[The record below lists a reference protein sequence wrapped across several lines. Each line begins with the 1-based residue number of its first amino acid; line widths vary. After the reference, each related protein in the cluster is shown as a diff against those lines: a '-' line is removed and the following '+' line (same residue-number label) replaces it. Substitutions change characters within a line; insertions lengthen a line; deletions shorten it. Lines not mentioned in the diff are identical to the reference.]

1 MTRIGLAA
9 GAWLI
14 LVLGIARAG
23 GPEEAPLWTSLP
35 AGPRAATAPGPAS
48 FAGLVERV
56 RPAVVA
62 VLTSGGPRPEGEPDL
77 PFDLWRLF
85 PEVAPQQRVEGIGSG
100 FVIHPDGWVLTNHH
114 VIDRVERAWVRLGGL
129 NRRLPAKVIGS
140 DARSDLALLKVESP
154 RPLVALPLGDSDRV
168 RPGAWVLAIG
178 NPLGLSCVVTKGIVS
193 GKGRALGDLPAG
205 RSGFTDFIQT
215 DAAIDM
221 GNSGGPLLNLRGEVI
236 GINTAINSRARGIGF
251 AVPAN
256 LAKAVLPHLRR
267 DGKLVRSYFGITI
280 DDLDWEMAES
290 FGLKQTAGVVITE
303 VRPDTPAA
311 RAGLAPGDVIL
322 RLGGAKISG
331 RADLAWRAATRPAD
345 VGVELV
351 IWRAGRQREL
361 EIVPAQRA
369 SDSGAKAAG
378 AGPKRSP
385 STRLGLRVVDLDAR
399 AIAAAGL
406 TEGTRG
412 VVVVGAE
419 GQAAEQ
425 GLRLGDVI
433 TEVNG
438 RGIGSGEQLR
448 AELDE
453 VPAGGLIRLYV
464 LRQRSALFV
473 ALRKTWGGG

>member
-1 MTRIGLAA
+1 MSKLALAA
-9 GAWLI
+9 GAWL
-14 LVLGIARAG
+14 VLAFGIANAG
-23 GPEEAPLWTSLP
+23 GRADAPLWTSLP
-35 AGPRAATAPGPAS
+35 AAPGAGEVPGPAS

-62 VLTSGGPRPEGEPDL
+62 VLTRGGRRPEGGADL

-85 PEVAPQQRVEGIGSG
+85 PEVPPRQRVEGIGSG
-100 FVIHPDGWVLTNHH
+100 FVIHPDGWILTNHH
-114 VIDRVERAWVRLGGL
+114 VIDQVEQVWIRLSGL
-129 NRRLPAKVIGS
+129 SRRLPAKIVGS
-140 DARSDLALLKVESP
+140 DPRSDLALLKVESP

-178 NPLGLSCVVTKGIVS
+178 NPLGLNCVVTKGIVS

-205 RSGFTDFIQT
+205 RAGFTDFIQT

-251 AVPAN
+251 AVPVN
-256 LAKAVLPHLRR
+256 LAKAVVPHLHRHGR
-267 DGKLVRSYFGITI
+267 LMRSYFGITI

-290 FGLKQTAGVVITE
+290 FGLKHTAGVVITE
-303 VRPDTPAA
+303 VRPGTPAA
-311 RAGLAPGDVIL
+311 RAGLERGDVIL
-322 RLGGAKISG
+322 RLGGATISG
-331 RADLAWRAATRPAD
+331 RADLAWRAATRPAE
-345 VGVELV
+345 VGVEVV
-351 IWRAGRQREL
+351 IWRAGQQRRL
-361 EIVPAQRA
+361 QIVPALRA
-369 SDSGAKAAG
+369 SES
-378 AGPKRSP
+378 GPKAEPAGQKQSP
-385 STRLGLRVVDLDAR
+385 PTRLGLRVVDLDAR
-399 AIAAAGL
+399 AAEAAGL
-406 TEGTRG
+406 TVGTRG

-433 TEVNG
+433 TEING
-438 RGIGSGEQLR
+438 RGVGSVDELR
-448 AELDE
+448 AELAK